1 VAHKQQG
8 RLEEQFEDV
17 WRALTSETLHPL
29 DVVSRQITGME
40 CRCLL
45 QGYRELS
52 NVYGGGVMRVAAGRY
67 ELNPQ
72 NLKPQTQ
79 HLEQ

>member
-1 VAHKQQG
+1 VVQKQQS
-8 RLEEQFEDV
+8 RLEEPFEDV

-67 ELNPQ
+67 ELNLQ
-72 NLKPQTQ
+72 GFRV
-79 HLEQ
+79 